1 MRKEII
7 YLIITVISGGILL
20 GSTIF
25 VMVMWP
31 DVPDQIPTHFNF
43 AEEPDSYGG
52 KNQMIML
59 IVLAWVMFITMT
71 VLMKFPNTWNLP
83 VKVTAENKARLY
95 SITRTMLEIIKFL
108 AVLLMSTLF
117 ISITIAA
124 NVPQFLMIAII
135 AALLVTCIVGIY
147 LLFKNR

>member
-1 MRKEII
+1 MRKETI
-7 YLIITVISGGILL
+7 YLIMTVISGGILL

-25 VMVMWP
+25 VLVMWSQ
-31 DVPDQIPTHFNF
+31 VPDQIPTHFNI
-43 AEEPDSYGG
+43 AGEADAYGG
-52 KNQMIML
+52 KGAL
-59 IVLAWVMFITMT
+59 IGLIALAWVLFILIT
-71 VLMKFPNTWNLP
+71 VLMKSPNTWNIP
-83 VKVTAENKARLY
+83 VKVTAENRARLY